1 MRKTIFLKTD
11 PGARSG
17 FGLIELLLAM
27 AMIMLLF
34 LGAAHMLLF
43 SIQTGVRCRDGA
55 AALEIAVSRME
66 SLKAE
71 PFDSPLLNPGES
83 SEEIDGPREP
93 ARFDLRLSIEDRADG
108 LKLIKIRCEPI
119 NHPRK
124 AADLAV
130 YKSRDLGF

>member
-1 MRKTIFLKTD
+1 MRKIIFLKTD

-27 AMIMLLF
+27 ALIMLLF

-43 SIQTGVRCRDGA
+43 SIRTGVRCRDGA

-71 PFDSPLLNPGES
+71 PFDSPLLTPGES

-108 LKLIKIRCEPI
+108 LKLIEIRCAPRST
-119 NHPRK
+119 PRK
-124 AADLAV
+124 AAVLTL
-130 YKSRDLGF
+130 YKTRSLGF